1 MDISGNCSKQ
11 IAVSLSGRVYQEL
24 SKYAGTYER
33 MFNETYPYWVKNDTA
48 LWLDQTNGNWKIGSL
63 DSLGSTRANMYSEF
77 LTLCPESL
85 SVSWRSYYNLEW
97 NEDYYNHI
105 NVTAV

>member
-1 MDISGNCSKQ
+1 MDISGTCSEQ

-24 SKYAGTYER
+24 SEYAGTYER
-33 MFNETYPYWVKNDTA
+33 MFNETFLYWVKNDTA
-48 LWLDQTNGNWKIGSL
+48 LWLDQTQRFWDIGL
-63 DSLGSTRANMYSEF
+63 LKDLGSDSAYMHSEF

-85 SVSWRSYYNLEW
+85 SVSWKSYYNAEW

>member
-1 MDISGNCSKQ
+1 MDISGTCSEQ
-11 IAVSLSGRVYQEL
+11 IAVSLSGRVYQEH

-33 MFNETYPYWVKNDTA
+33 MFNETYPYWVKNDNA
-48 LWLDQTNGNWKIGSL
+48 LWLDQINAHWNVGPLK
-63 DSLGSTRANMYSEF
+63 DLGSDRSLMYSEF

-85 SVSWRSYYNLEW
+85 SVSWKSYYNSDW